1 MALRSKHGSGQQARL
16 SSIRESIGKRMSAPE
31 QILIMLA
38 QGLRLILETLSVLT
52 VLVGLLAIL
61 SPLLRR
67 GRRPA
72 SLRALRLDLGNWLSM
87 ALEFQLGAD
96 IVATTISPSGQQLL
110 QLAAIALIR
119 TFLNV
124 FLARETTVERET
136 P

>member
-1 MALRSKHGSGQQARL
+1 
-16 SSIRESIGKRMSAPE
+16 MSAPE
-31 QILIMLA
+31 EVLIVLA

-61 SPLLRR
+61 RQLVRR

-72 SLRALRLDLGNWLSM
+72 SLRALRLDLGNWLSL
-87 ALEFQLGAD
+87 ALEFQPGAD

-110 QLAAIALIR
+110 QLAVIALIR

-124 FLARETTVERET
+124 FLARETAVERET

>member
-16 SSIRESIGKRMSAPE
+16 PSIGESFGERMSAPE

>member
-1 MALRSKHGSGQQARL
+1 M
-16 SSIRESIGKRMSAPE
+16 PE
-31 QILIMLA
+31 QIVIGLT
-38 QGLRLILETLSVLT
+38 QGLHLILETLSVLT

-61 SPLLRR
+61 RQRVSR
-67 GRRPA
+67 RRPA
-72 SLRALRLDLGNWLSM
+72 SLRALRLDLANWLSL
-87 ALEFQLGAD
+87 ALEFQLAAD

-124 FLARETTVERET
+124 FLSRETALERQT